1 MPHISLKTIR
11 KTSSGVTTLADV
23 DSWMRTTL
31 DSLISEINLAFQD
44 VGDLAEVEEVFTD
57 VYDVPPDN
65 EEIPRYDLVGAIR
78 FKKLTTSTNT
88 SNVGIAR
95 PFNPNLKEIP
105 VEGEYVT
112 IRYMFGEYFYSE
124 RVNIFYNPN
133 NASFPDLASKYT
145 RVNNIKIKSDKIVE
159 TSESGMVEN
168 VSTNEEEYLGKYF
181 KPNFLYKQLLPHEG
195 DVLIEGRFGN
205 SIRIGS
211 NEKRNKENSPNI
223 KLRAGQLKD
232 ASKFKNM
239 EIIDEM
245 VTNARKEVPVVE
257 DINSDGSSMWMTT
270 DETVSLTPATLE
282 DPNIYPTSVAPEEFG
297 GKQIIL
303 NSGRLIFNSK
313 ENGILG
319 FSNGPIDLSTLD
331 VFSVS
336 AKLRLD
342 LYSPTVTVGRRDKT
356 KNINLNTSNVTVRG
370 DSGKTLVRAN
380 KIRLLGPVE
389 GEDIRRAGKLQP
401 VVRPVTNEFG
411 TKGKEAASFIVAPG
425 GKDIQV
431 TPAVKGDELKEVLK
445 EMLEMQKVTTK
456 AVQDID
462 AKVLTPLLTAITPLV
477 AGATAAPLQ
486 AVAKSLANITMN
498 VISDINTKIETL
510 PKILS
515 KVVEIE

>member
-1 MPHISLKTIR
+1 MANKIQLSSIKTNVGGLTSVKDVDTHLR
-11 KTSSGVTTLADV
+11 KTLTQ
-23 DSWMRTTL
+23 
-31 DSLISEINLAFQD
+31 LITEIND
-44 VGDLAEVEEVFTD
+44 VFSDNVHEIAEVKK
-57 VYDVPPDN
+57 VYATEKDLPSDDDRVPKYELLGGIEFKN
-65 EEIPRYDLVGAIR
+65 LTGKGTSKGIPAKPLN
-78 FKKLTTSTNT
+78 S
-88 SNVGIAR
+88 
-95 PFNPNLKEIP
+95 NLKQIP
-105 VEGEYVT
+105 VEGEYVL
-112 IRYMFGEYFYSE
+112 IQRFFGEYYYTPQ
-124 RVNIFYNPN
+124 VNLFNHPN
-133 NASFPDLASKYT
+133 NSSYQGFST
-145 RVNNIKIKSDKIVE
+145 RFLNRNKSIVNDETIEKDNTGIVE
-159 TSESGMVEN
+159 NKPANQVRT
-168 VSTNEEEYLGKYF
+168 LGD
-181 KPNFLYKQLLPHEG
+181 NFLSNFNFRQVIPEEG
-195 DVLIEGRFGN
+195 NVILNGRFGN
-205 SIRIGS
+205 SIRLGS
-211 NEKRNKENSPNI
+211 NIKNGLQDSPNI
-223 KLRAGQLKD
+223 KLRAGQLQD
-232 ASKFKNM
+232 ATKFGEESLIEELDAKP
-239 EIIDEM
+239 IS
-245 VTNARKEVPVVE
+245 AGVE
-257 DINSDGSSMWMTT
+257 ENINSDASSMWMTT

-282 DPNIYPTSVAPEEFG
+282 DNNIYPTSVVPEEFG

-313 ENGILG
+313 EDGILG
-319 FSNGPIDLSTLD
+319 FSNGPIDFSTLD
-331 VFSVS
+331 VFGVS

-342 LYSPTVTVGRRDKT
+342 LYSPTISVGRRDKT

>member
-1 MPHISLKTIR
+1 M
-11 KTSSGVTTLADV
+11 
-23 DSWMRTTL
+23 
-31 DSLISEINLAFQD
+31 
-44 VGDLAEVEEVFTD
+44 
-57 VYDVPPDN
+57 
-65 EEIPRYDLVGAIR
+65 
-78 FKKLTTSTNT
+78 
-88 SNVGIAR
+88 
-95 PFNPNLKEIP
+95 
-105 VEGEYVT
+105 
-112 IRYMFGEYFYSE
+112 
-124 RVNIFYNPN
+124 
-133 NASFPDLASKYT
+133 
-145 RVNNIKIKSDKIVE
+145 
-159 TSESGMVEN
+159 
-168 VSTNEEEYLGKYF
+168 
-181 KPNFLYKQLLPHEG
+181 
-195 DVLIEGRFGN
+195 
-205 SIRIGS
+205 
-211 NEKRNKENSPNI
+211 
-223 KLRAGQLKD
+223 
-232 ASKFKNM
+232 
-239 EIIDEM
+239 
-245 VTNARKEVPVVE
+245 
-257 DINSDGSSMWMTT
+257 
-270 DETVSLTPATLE
+270 
-282 DPNIYPTSVAPEEFG
+282 PEEFG

-313 ENGILG
+313 EDGILG
-319 FSNGPIDLSTLD
+319 FSNGPIDFSTLD
-331 VFSVS
+331 VFGVS

-342 LYSPTVTVGRRDKT
+342 LYSPTISVGRRDKT

-401 VVRPVTNEFG
+401 VIRDGVV
-411 TKGKEAASFIVAPG
+411 VAPG

-486 AVAKSLANITMN
+486 AVAESLANITMN